1 MYQEGDMVSDD
12 EDGVSDELSTPYA
25 SAHSSPARLQSSP
38 EEEEADDDDK
48 LLVDQRD
55 TLLYGEV
62 RASVPFNWEES
73 PGKPKLKFSER
84 IHNNNLQIVAA
95 AAAANGLPQPT
106 RRLSTEEY
114 VGRWDPALQASPD
127 QLQHLLPTPR
137 HLLPLPPRL
146 KAVKSNLQIAAAAAA
161 ADSRVVVVQH
171 RRTSSLDSLPRLHL
185 YKPEAASSSSSS
197 SFPVQQQQQ
206 QSCGEEEKPKDFWRR
221 LFKEKLLIT
230 RRKTVPKTSLGSAAA
245 GPAGQLLL
253 DAASSWESERA
264 KKTTEEEAAA
274 SRPANHHHHHR
285 HQLLLLNGTDE
296 KKWLQQ
302 QQQGN
307 RSNVH
312 HHSQQQ
318 HLSPSRSNS
327 CRPQSVPQKPI
338 PSIRSPAVITPRGM
352 KATSPVT
359 ASGGEHRQQQQQQQQ
374 REIMFPYNIRL
385 LTSCLGFPPIKT
397 YRSSSS
403 ELRSL
408 VYGSP

>member
-12 EDGVSDELSTPYA
+12 EDGGSDEFSTPYA
-25 SAHSSPARLQSSP
+25 SAHSSPARQQSSP
-38 EEEEADDDDK
+38 EEEEADDDDE

-84 IHNNNLQIVAA
+84 NHNNSLQIA

-114 VGRWDPALQASPD
+114 VGRGAPALQASPD
-127 QLQHLLPTPR
+127 QLQHLLPTPGR
-137 HLLPLPPRL
+137 LLPLPPRL
-146 KAVKSNLQIAAAAAA
+146 KAVKSNLQIAAAA
-161 ADSRVVVVQH
+161 DSRVVAVQH
-171 RRTSSLDSLPRLHL
+171 RRASSLDSLPRLHL
-185 YKPEAASSSSSS
+185 YKPEAAAASSS

-206 QSCGEEEKPKDFWRR
+206 QGCGEEEKPKDFWRR
-221 LFKEKLLIT
+221 LFKEKLPIM

-245 GPAGQLLL
+245 GPAGQVLL

-274 SRPANHHHHHR
+274 AARPANHHH

-296 KKWLQQ
+296 KKRLQQ

-307 RSNVH
+307 HSNVH

-318 HLSPSRSNS
+318 HLSSSRSNS
-327 CRPQSVPQKPI
+327 CRLQSVPQKPI
-338 PSIRSPAVITPRGM
+338 PSIRLVI
-352 KATSPVT
+352 
-359 ASGGEHRQQQQQQQQ
+359 
-374 REIMFPYNIRL
+374 
-385 LTSCLGFPPIKT
+385 
-397 YRSSSS
+397 
-403 ELRSL
+403 
-408 VYGSP
+408 

>member
-1 MYQEGDMVSDD
+1 MSDD
-12 EDGVSDELSTPYA
+12 EDGGSDEFSTPYA
-25 SAHSSPARLQSSP
+25 SAHSSPARQQSSP
-38 EEEEADDDDK
+38 EEEEADDDDE

-84 IHNNNLQIVAA
+84 NHNNSLQIA

-127 QLQHLLPTPR
+127 QLQHLLPTPGR
-137 HLLPLPPRL
+137 LLPLPPRL
-146 KAVKSNLQIAAAAAA
+146 KAVKSNLQIAAAA
-161 ADSRVVVVQH
+161 DSRVVAVQH
-171 RRTSSLDSLPRLHL
+171 RRASSLDSLPRLHL
-185 YKPEAASSSSSS
+185 YKPEAAASSSSS

-206 QSCGEEEKPKDFWRR
+206 QGCGEEEKPKDFWRR
-221 LFKEKLLIT
+221 LFKEKLPIM

-245 GPAGQLLL
+245 GPAGQVLL

-274 SRPANHHHHHR
+274 AARPANHHH

-296 KKWLQQ
+296 KKRLQQ

-307 RSNVH
+307 HSNVH

-318 HLSPSRSNS
+318 HLSSSRSNS

-338 PSIRSPAVITPRGM
+338 PSIRLVI
-352 KATSPVT
+352 
-359 ASGGEHRQQQQQQQQ
+359 
-374 REIMFPYNIRL
+374 
-385 LTSCLGFPPIKT
+385 
-397 YRSSSS
+397 
-403 ELRSL
+403 
-408 VYGSP
+408 

>member
-12 EDGVSDELSTPYA
+12 EDGGSDELSTPYA

-38 EEEEADDDDK
+38 EEEEADDDDE

-84 IHNNNLQIVAA
+84 NHNNNPQIVAAA

-127 QLQHLLPTPR
+127 QLQYLLPTPG

-146 KAVKSNLQIAAAAAA
+146 KALKSNLQIAAA

-171 RRTSSLDSLPRLHL
+171 RRASSLDSLPRLHL
-185 YKPEAASSSSSS
+185 YKPESASSSSSSSSS

-206 QSCGEEEKPKDFWRR
+206 QEGCGEEEKPKDFWRR

-230 RRKTVPKTSLGSAAA
+230 RRKTVPKTSLGSPAA

-274 SRPANHHHHHR
+274 AARPANHHHH

-302 QQQGN
+302 QQGN
-307 RSNVH
+307 HSNVH

-327 CRPQSVPQKPI
+327 CRPQSGPQKPI
-338 PSIRSPAVITPRGM
+338 PSIRSPAVITPHGM
-352 KATSPVT
+352 NATSPVT
-359 ASGGEHRQQQQQQQQ
+359 ASGGEQQQQQH

-403 ELRSL
+403 EHRSL

>member
-12 EDGVSDELSTPYA
+12 EDGGSDELSTPYA

-84 IHNNNLQIVAA
+84 NHNNNLQIVAA
-95 AAAANGLPQPT
+95 AAANG
-106 RRLSTEEY
+106 LSTEEY

-137 HLLPLPPRL
+137 RLLPLPPRL
-146 KAVKSNLQIAAAAAA
+146 KAVKSNLQIAAA

-171 RRTSSLDSLPRLHL
+171 RRTSSLDSLPSLHL

-197 SFPVQQQQQ
+197 FPVQQQQQ
-206 QSCGEEEKPKDFWRR
+206 QQEGCGEEEKPKDFWRR

-253 DAASSWESERA
+253 DAASSWETERA
-264 KKTTEEEAAA
+264 KKTTEEETAAA
-274 SRPANHHHHHR
+274 AAAARPANHHHHHHHHH

-307 RSNVH
+307 HSNVH

-327 CRPQSVPQKPI
+327 YRPQSVPQRPI
-338 PSIRSPAVITPRGM
+338 PSIRSAAAITPHGM
-352 KATSPVT
+352 RATSPVT
-359 ASGGEHRQQQQQQQQ
+359 ASGREQQQ

>member
-12 EDGVSDELSTPYA
+12 EDGGSDELSTPYA

-84 IHNNNLQIVAA
+84 NHNNNLQIVAA
-95 AAAANGLPQPT
+95 AAAANG
-106 RRLSTEEY
+106 LSTEEY

-137 HLLPLPPRL
+137 RLLPLPPRL
-146 KAVKSNLQIAAAAAA
+146 KAVKSNLQIAAA

-171 RRTSSLDSLPRLHL
+171 RRTSSLDSLPSLHL
-185 YKPEAASSSSSS
+185 YRPEAASSSSSS
-197 SFPVQQQQQ
+197 FLVQQQQQ
-206 QSCGEEEKPKDFWRR
+206 QQQQGCGEEEKPKDFWRR

-253 DAASSWESERA
+253 DAASSWETERA
-264 KKTTEEEAAA
+264 KKTTEEETAAA
-274 SRPANHHHHHR
+274 AAAAARPANHHHHHHHH

-307 RSNVH
+307 HSNVH

-318 HLSPSRSNS
+318 HFSPSRSNS
-327 CRPQSVPQKPI
+327 YRPQSVPQKPI
-338 PSIRSPAVITPRGM
+338 PSIRSAAAITPHGM
-352 KATSPVT
+352 RATSPVT
-359 ASGGEHRQQQQQQQQ
+359 ASGREQQQ

>member
-1 MYQEGDMVSDD
+1 MYQEGHMVSDD
-12 EDGVSDELSTPYA
+12 EDGGSDELSTPYA

-55 TLLYGEV
+55 TFLYGEV

-84 IHNNNLQIVAA
+84 NHNNNLQIVAA
-95 AAAANGLPQPT
+95 AAAAANGL
-106 RRLSTEEY
+106 LTEEY
-114 VGRWDPALQASPD
+114 VGCWDPALQASPD

-137 HLLPLPPRL
+137 RLLPLPPRL
-146 KAVKSNLQIAAAAAA
+146 KAVKSNLQIAAAA

-171 RRTSSLDSLPRLHL
+171 RRTSSLDSLPSLHL
-185 YKPEAASSSSSS
+185 YKPEAT

-206 QSCGEEEKPKDFWRR
+206 QQGCGEEEKPKDFWRR

-253 DAASSWESERA
+253 DAASSWETERA
-264 KKTTEEEAAA
+264 KKTTEEETAAA
-274 SRPANHHHHHR
+274 AAAAAARPANHRHHHH

-302 QQQGN
+302 QQGN
-307 RSNVH
+307 HSNVH

-338 PSIRSPAVITPRGM
+338 PSIRSPAAITPHGM
-352 KATSPVT
+352 RATSPVT
-359 ASGGEHRQQQQQQQQ
+359 ASGREQQQ

-403 ELRSL
+403 EFRSL

>member
-1 MYQEGDMVSDD
+1 MLFFLLRICKNLFSVLSRTTLQEVSLLDILYNMYQEGDMVSDD
-12 EDGVSDELSTPYA
+12 EDGGSDELSTPYA

-84 IHNNNLQIVAA
+84 NHNNNLQIVA

-114 VGRWDPALQASPD
+114 VGRWDPVLQARPD

-137 HLLPLPPRL
+137 RLLPLPPRL
-146 KAVKSNLQIAAAAAA
+146 KAVKSNLQIAAAA
-161 ADSRVVVVQH
+161 DSRGIVVQH

-197 SFPVQQQQQ
+197 SSFPVQQQQQ
-206 QSCGEEEKPKDFWRR
+206 QQGCGQEEKPKDSWRR

-253 DAASSWESERA
+253 DATSSWESERA

-274 SRPANHHHHHR
+274 AARPVNHHHHH
-285 HQLLLLNGTDE
+285 QLLLNGTDE

-307 RSNVH
+307 HNNVH

-318 HLSPSRSNS
+318 HLSPSRSNT

-338 PSIRSPAVITPRGM
+338 PSIRLVIWIQVLWAPLLFT
-352 KATSPVT
+352 ATS
-359 ASGGEHRQQQQQQQQ
+359 H
-374 REIMFPYNIRL
+374 
-385 LTSCLGFPPIKT
+385 
-397 YRSSSS
+397 
-403 ELRSL
+403 
-408 VYGSP
+408 

>member
-12 EDGVSDELSTPYA
+12 EDGGSDELSTPYA

-84 IHNNNLQIVAA
+84 NHNNLQIV

-146 KAVKSNLQIAAAAAA
+146 KAVKSNLQIAAAA
-161 ADSRVVVVQH
+161 DSRVVVVQH

-185 YKPEAASSSSSS
+185 YKPEAAASSSS

-206 QSCGEEEKPKDFWRR
+206 GCGEEEKPKDFWRR

-253 DAASSWESERA
+253 DAASSCESERA

-274 SRPANHHHHHR
+274 AAARPANHHHHH

-307 RSNVH
+307 HSNVH

-338 PSIRSPAVITPRGM
+338 PSIRLVI
-352 KATSPVT
+352 
-359 ASGGEHRQQQQQQQQ
+359 
-374 REIMFPYNIRL
+374 
-385 LTSCLGFPPIKT
+385 
-397 YRSSSS
+397 
-403 ELRSL
+403 
-408 VYGSP
+408 